1 MLCDLHW
8 ALRWFRNSPVFTL
21 AVTAILALGIGANT
35 AVFSIVDAVLLR
47 PLPYPS
53 AQRLIRIEETST
65 KIPITGIPATDYL
78 RLRDRADLFSGI
90 GAFQKDV
97 VTITDTDEPVQAVAL
112 RCSGGIF
119 QMLGSQAQLGR
130 TLLDTD
136 DQPNTTNITVLS
148 DRLWRRLF
156 HADPSVIGRKIVI
169 SDEAVTVAGVMPPD
183 FEFPS
188 SEYEMWMQLRLTPA
202 SGLVHGVA
210 TMKERRSLAQVQSAL
225 AILGH
230 QLEQEDPWKKAG
242 LRFQV
247 TPWRETPDREYE
259 LTLVFILG
267 AVALVLLIAC
277 ANVGS
282 LLLNRAV
289 QRQREMAVRASLG
302 ATSWRILR
310 QLFME
315 SLILAMMGSASG
327 MLVAYG
333 TLRLLLRKLAAIP
346 VVLPHLQSVSLN
358 GRVMLFNAVLCLL
371 IAGLFSLAPVA
382 FASKIDLQTV
392 LRGSQGGSHSSAK
405 LFSFLIA
412 AETAFAFLLL
422 AGSGLMMRSL
432 IRLQEEDHGFH
443 ADHVLTLRVP
453 LGTSTQPKPN
463 KYDTK
468 LRQMEFYRDILQR
481 LERVPGV
488 TSVAVV
494 NNLPLSGFN
503 TQTILPTP
511 DGRPA
516 LLVTRTIS
524 PQYFTV
530 MGIGLI
536 HGRIFSDRDR
546 IDAPRVAIVNE
557 SLARQLFPD
566 RDPIGQ
572 TMPAEDPKGPLT
584 TVVGVVRDASQMTF
598 EEPVK
603 GELYLPYSQYLFGAF
618 LSTVVARTS
627 GNPTALA
634 TILRQEVWTVDRNQP
649 VTKIETMN
657 DVIADSI
664 WRPRFSVWV
673 FSVLGGLALLLTS
686 AGIYGI
692 VAYTT
697 ALRAR
702 EVGIRLALGA
712 SPQRVVI
719 EALKFAMT
727 PLLVGLLVSVA
738 AALVLFRLLGS
749 LIYEIGANDPLTYIG
764 ASALVIMTG
773 AIASLRPAMKAALAD
788 PLDTL
793 RVE

>member
-1 MLCDLHW
+1 MLCDLRC
-8 ALRWFRNSPVFTL
+8 ALRWFRNSPVFIF

-47 PLPYPS
+47 PLPYAS
-53 AQRLIRIEETST
+53 ARRLIRIEETST
-65 KIPITGIPATDYL
+65 KIPIAGIPATDYL
-78 RLRDRADLFSGI
+78 RLRNRADLFSGI

-97 VTITDTDEPVQAVAL
+97 VTITDTEEPVQAVAL
-112 RCSGGIF
+112 RCAGGIF

-136 DQPNTTNITVLS
+136 DPPNTTNITVLS

-169 SDEAVTVAGVMPPD
+169 SDEAVTVAGVMPPG

-188 SEYEMWMQLRLTPA
+188 SEYEMWMQLRLTPL

-210 TMKERRSLAQVQSAL
+210 MMKEGRSLGQVQSAL

-230 QLEQEDPWKKAG
+230 QLEQEDPRKKTG

-247 TPWRETPDREYE
+247 TPWRETPDLEYE
-259 LTLVFILG
+259 LTLVFILV

-282 LLLNRAV
+282 LLLSRAV

-310 QLFME
+310 QLFVE
-315 SLILAMMGSASG
+315 SLIFTVLGSASG

-333 TLRLLLRKLAAIP
+333 TLRLLLSKLAAIP
-346 VVLPHLQSVSLN
+346 VVLPHLQRVSLN

-382 FASKIDLQTV
+382 FASKIDLQAV

-422 AGSGLMMRSL
+422 AGSGLMIRSL
-432 IRLQEEDHGFH
+432 IRLQEGDHGFH

-453 LGTSTQPKPN
+453 LGTSTRPKSN

-481 LERVPGV
+481 LERVPRV

-503 TQTILPTP
+503 TQTILPAP

-524 PQYFTV
+524 PQYFRV
-530 MGIGLI
+530 MGIGLM
-536 HGRIFSDRDR
+536 HGRIFSDSDR

-572 TMPAEDPKGPLT
+572 TMPAEDPKAPLT
-584 TVVGVVRDASQMTF
+584 TVVGVVRDGSQTTF
-598 EEPVK
+598 QEPVK

-618 LSTVVARTS
+618 LSTVVVRTS
-627 GNPTALA
+627 GNPIALA

-649 VTKIETMN
+649 VTKIETMQ

-697 ALRAR
+697 ALQAR

-712 SPQRVVI
+712 SPRRVVI
-719 EALKFAMT
+719 EAFKFAMT
-727 PLLVGLLVSVA
+727 PLLIGLLVSIA

-749 LIYEIGANDPLTYIG
+749 LIYEIGTNDPMTYIG

-793 RVE
+793 RVD